1 MNYEESQSIVRLSDS
16 EFEFIVQFVS
26 EHYGIDL
33 SKKRRLIE
41 ARLASELKGL
51 GFDSYSQYIALL
63 KKDPNSEKVDTF
75 INKITTNYSYF
86 SREADHYDFLGKKI
100 IPALIKERRHGIKVW
115 SAGCSTG
122 EEPYNIAMAI
132 DSALGSQRSLWNV
145 TISATD
151 VSTRAL
157 NIAKE
162 GVYPEAELKAMPED
176 WKKNYMVKQ
185 DDGNYRVADS
195 IRKNVSFSRFN
206 LMGPVLQKNHY
217 DVIFCRNVMI
227 YFKPATTQSIVKKFY
242 QATAEN
248 GYLFIGHSET
258 ISRLDTEYTYISPSI
273 YRKVTK

>member
-26 EHYGIDL
+26 DHYGIDL

-41 ARLASELKGL
+41 ARLASELKSL
-51 GFDSYSQYIALL
+51 GFDNYSQYIALL
-63 KKDPNSEKVDTF
+63 KKDPNSEKVDNF

-100 IPALIKERRHGIKVW
+100 IPALINEKRRGIKVW

-162 GVYPEAELKAMPED
+162 GVYPEAELKAMPEN

-206 LMGPVLQKNHY
+206 LMSPVLQKNYY

-242 QATAEN
+242 QATADN